1 MQVKNPSYNSVG
13 TIDLEIEHPTYGW
26 IPFTA
31 SPADTEPL
39 GKELYAK
46 AISGDY
52 GAIQPYVEPEP
63 LPPAIPT
70 VVTMRQAR
78 LALLQAG
85 LLSLVQSAIASME
98 SPAKE
103 AAEIEW
109 EYSQEVQRNKPF
121 VQMLGTSLGL
131 TEEQLDN
138 LFLLASTL

>member
-1 MQVKNPSYNSVG
+1 MSLIKIDPSLNK
-13 TIDLEIEHPTYGW
+13 
-26 IPFTA
+26 
-31 SPADTEPL
+31 PA
-39 GKELYAK
+39 
-46 AISGDY
+46 
-52 GAIQPYVEPEP
+52 V
-63 LPPAIPT
+63 PT

-85 LLSLVQSAIASME
+85 VLPLVESAIASME

-103 AAEIEW
+103 AAKIEW

-121 VQMLGTSLGL
+121 VQLLGASLGL